1 MSASSFIIGDDH
13 PFRFP
18 KIKGFLSPDKLDE
31 TIQQLKENKVWN
43 LSEKVDGCNVTVSS
57 EGWFAS
63 RNKII
68 ADCRDPNLTG
78 RVWNNASLRNVP
90 LVFQQALK
98 LKSVLKSAMKQDG
111 IEVALYCELILPG
124 TSTTAY
130 DVYNYEARHIKK
142 GNLYAFALGM
152 FVPKNV
158 HLPFMFDHALYMENL
173 SNESNDYY
181 IVPMNAYLSQLFN
194 DLDIVHIPPQSVH
207 HLASLLINAHHIDI
221 LMQRKKEGFVLTSND
236 GQGFIKW
243 KYNKAEEKRPEL
255 TEAANKLIE
264 HTDPGSWGQRAAHK
278 INMVYE
284 SGLLF
289 VNDSSAVDT
298 CSFFD
303 NYMAEHND
311 RWKSTF
317 EKAAKLGYYYLKLAM
332 HRLEEEVILSL
343 WMASGKERK
352 SQLDPKV
359 VLMHKQHFAHCVKAK
374 CRQYIKQAREN
385 IASHECKCNI
395 AHEEGNDYSDSS
407 SSLTTTTSD
416 DSDEYS

>member
-43 LSEKVDGCNVTVSS
+43 LSEKVDGCNVTISS

-68 ADCRDPNLTG
+68 ADFRDPNLTG

-90 LVFQQALK
+90 LVFEQALK

-124 TSTTAY
+124 TSTTPY
-130 DVYNYEARHIKK
+130 DVYNYKARHIKQ
-142 GNLYAFALGM
+142 GSLYAFALGM
-152 FVPKNV
+152 LVPKDV

-173 SNESNDYY
+173 SNDCNDYY
-181 IVPMNAYLSQLFN
+181 IVPMNMYLSQLLN
-194 DLDIVHIPPQSVH
+194 DLDIVHIPPHSVH
-207 HLASLLINAHHIDI
+207 HLASLLIDTHHMDI
-221 LMQRKKEGFVLTSND
+221 LMHRKKEGFVLTSND

-243 KYNKAEEKRPEL
+243 KYNKAEELRPDL

-264 HTDPGSWGQRAAHK
+264 HTDPGSWGRRAATK

-284 SGLLF
+284 SGLRF
-289 VNDSSAVDT
+289 ANDISIPDT
-298 CSFFD
+298 CKFFD
-303 NYMAEHND
+303 SHMAEHND

-332 HRLEEEVILSL
+332 QRLEEEVILAL
-343 WMASGKERK
+343 WMAYGKERK
-352 SQLDPKV
+352 SQIDPK
-359 VLMHKQHFAHCVKAK
+359 LELQYKQHYAHCIKTMCAP
-374 CRQYIKQAREN
+374 YIKQTRER
-385 IASHECKCNI
+385 IASHECECNI
-395 AHEEGNDYSDSS
+395 EHEEADEHSESS
-407 SSLTTTTSD
+407 SSMTTTSD